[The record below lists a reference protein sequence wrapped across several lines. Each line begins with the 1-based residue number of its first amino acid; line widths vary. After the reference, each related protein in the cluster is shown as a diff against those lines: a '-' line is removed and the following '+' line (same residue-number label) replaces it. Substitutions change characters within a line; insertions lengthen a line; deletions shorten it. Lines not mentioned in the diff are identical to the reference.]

1 MIFGCS
7 SAPELPAD
15 QSLDALSTCIFK
27 ITENTYDGPNWWGTI
42 QFENL
47 GPGSSSGFAVS
58 FDVPS
63 GVHCDYADSGWK
75 YTQAGQTC
83 RYTRPGTTLLAGHM
97 ITLNYS
103 TDSSSTSFTHATSVA
118 VSDSTC
124 VGATDAGASRDGA
137 AEAGHPAEAGGSRDS
152 SLDATDAGPTSDAR
166 ADGAASAC
174 AKYLTG
180 AGPASQWVYA
190 DAGGKLAYK
199 KLSARGDRVLDFSHA
214 GYMGGGVALPTVPV
228 KQTVSP
234 SGADDTG
241 AIAGAIA
248 AVSALPLTNGFRGA
262 VLLKPGTFNVSGSL
276 SIAASGVVLRGS
288 GSGSGGTTVNVTG
301 TPRTLM
307 TISGS
312 GSPLIDSTATTT
324 ITDSYVPSGAIS
336 FSVSSASGF
345 AVGESVMIARPVT
358 SSWVHFMGMDTLGA
372 TWLAPGVTTSWERTI
387 TGLSGDQV
395 TVDAPLTDSLDAQYV
410 QPPGATMSK
419 YTFAGRISQV
429 GLEGLRFVIAQPRS
443 AATNSFFFLRM
454 NAVEDG
460 WVKDVEAHNFP
471 DGLWLESNIRR
482 FTVVDTRMTH
492 DPTTYYTTEAPFD
505 FFLRGSEVLIDRSS
519 SSGGNKI
526 WYLATQNQ
534 ETGPNVALNF
544 AGSGTN
550 SHVTAHQKWGTGL
563 LVDNANVVGGTLLGN
578 NGTLGSAE
586 GWAMGWG
593 VAWNT
598 VSDVLVEQ
606 PPGAMNWA
614 VGCTGKEL
622 SGISPAGIYESQNSP
637 VAIKSL
643 YLAQLCERLGP
654 QATANI
660 GY

>member
-1 MIFGCS
+1 
-7 SAPELPAD
+7 
-15 QSLDALSTCIFK
+15 
-27 ITENTYDGPNWWGTI
+27 
-42 QFENL
+42 
-47 GPGSSSGFAVS
+47 
-58 FDVPS
+58 
-63 GVHCDYADSGWK
+63 
-75 YTQAGQTC
+75 
-83 RYTRPGTTLLAGHM
+83 
-97 ITLNYS
+97 
-103 TDSSSTSFTHATSVA
+103 
-118 VSDSTC
+118 
-124 VGATDAGASRDGA
+124 
-137 AEAGHPAEAGGSRDS
+137 
-152 SLDATDAGPTSDAR
+152 
-166 ADGAASAC
+166 
-174 AKYLTG
+174 
-180 AGPASQWVYA
+180 
-190 DAGGKLAYK
+190 
-199 KLSARGDRVLDFSHA
+199 
-214 GYMGGGVALPTVPV
+214 
-228 KQTVSP
+228 
-234 SGADDTG
+234 
-241 AIAGAIA
+241 
-248 AVSALPLTNGFRGA
+248 
-262 VLLKPGTFNVSGSL
+262 
-276 SIAASGVVLRGS
+276 
-288 GSGSGGTTVNVTG
+288 
-301 TPRTLM
+301 
-307 TISGS
+307 
-312 GSPLIDSTATTT
+312 
-324 ITDSYVPSGAIS
+324 
-336 FSVSSASGF
+336 
-345 AVGESVMIARPVT
+345 
-358 SSWVHFMGMDTLGA
+358 MGMDTLGV

-429 GLEGLRFVIAQPRS
+429 GVEGLRFVIAQPRS

-454 NAVEDG
+454 SAVEDG

-482 FTVVDTRMTH
+482 FSVVDTRMIH
-492 DPTTYYTTEAPFD
+492 DKATFTTTEAPFD

-544 AGSGTN
+544 SGNGTN

-586 GWAMGWG
+586 GWSMGWG

-598 VSDVLVEQ
+598 TSDVLVEQ

-614 VGCTGKEL
+614 IGCTGAEL